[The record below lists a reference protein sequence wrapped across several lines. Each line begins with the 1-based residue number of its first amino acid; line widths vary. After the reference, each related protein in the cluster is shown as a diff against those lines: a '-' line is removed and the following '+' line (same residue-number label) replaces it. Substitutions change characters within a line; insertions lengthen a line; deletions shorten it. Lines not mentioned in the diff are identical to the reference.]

1 MIDKKIL
8 DEVLP
13 VPELETLKNEKIAEL
28 KEEGFVI
35 TNFSSGGIFYHLLM
49 IVCRIRIELIVL
61 LRYVL
66 NNMFVSHAEGIW
78 LELKAADFSKHRKAT
93 VKTGGSVTVSRGA
106 AGEAVKIPKGHIFK
120 TIRDINGEELRFLA
134 VENTVLKQGELSCTV
149 AVEAEKEGARY
160 NVPPG
165 QITKSLT
172 HIEGVDSIENRPDW
186 ITREGADIE
195 DYESLRGRTLGA
207 WSELSTLPIRDKYK
221 NVCESVPGV
230 LFVNVHDQHPR
241 GQGTIDIIVTG
252 TAGQATEGL
261 LEDVLK
267 AASGIRGPYDDL
279 LVISSTTVV
288 QDIAVTLTVPALLD
302 TADIEERAASIIS
315 ELIQISRKR
324 KLNELTHADLIY
336 ELKARM
342 EMVGNVRVTVPEAD
356 VFLDSDKVIT
366 LGAVTV
372 TIEKV

>member
-13 VPELETLKNEKIAEL
+13 VPELETMKNEKIAEL
-28 KEEGFVI
+28 KEEGFII

-78 LELKAADFSKHRKAT
+78 MELKAADFSKNRKAS
-93 VKTGGSVTVSRGA
+93 VKTNGRVTVSREA
-106 AGEAVKIPKGHIFK
+106 DGEAVKIPKGHVFK
-120 TIRDINGEELRFLA
+120 TIRDINGEELRFFA
-134 VENTVLKQGELSCTV
+134 IENTVMKQGTLSCTV
-149 AVEAEKEGARY
+149 TVEAEKEGARY

-172 HIEGVDSIENRPDW
+172 HIEGIDRIENLSGW
-186 ITREGADIE
+186 ILREGSDIE

-221 NVCESVPGV
+221 NVCEGVPGV

-252 TAGQATEGL
+252 TAGQATAGL
-261 LEDVLK
+261 LADVLK
-267 AASGIRGPYDDL
+267 AAQNIKGPYDDL

-288 QDIAVTLTVPALLD
+288 QDVAVALTVPALID
-302 TADIEERAASIIS
+302 TAGLEEQAVSIIN
-315 ELIQISRKR
+315 ELIQVSKRR

-336 ELKARM
+336 ALKARL
-342 EMVGNVRVTVPEAD
+342 ETVGNVKVTVPEAD

-366 LGAVTV
+366 LGAVNVTV
-372 TIEKV
+372 EKE

>member
-13 VPELETLKNEKIAEL
+13 VPELEALRNEKIAEL

-66 NNMFVSHAEGIW
+66 SNMFTSHAEGIW
-78 LELKAADFSKHRKAT
+78 MELKAADFSKQRKAA
-93 VKTGGSVTVSRGA
+93 VKTSGLVTVSREA
-106 AGEAVKIPKGHIFK
+106 DGEAIKIPKGHVFK
-120 TIRDINGEELRFLA
+120 TIRDINGEELRFFA
-134 VENTVLKQGELSCTV
+134 VDNTILKQGMLSCTV
-149 AVEAEKEGARY
+149 TVEAEKEGARY

-172 HIEGVDSIENRPDW
+172 HIEGLDRIENLSDW
-186 ITREGADIE
+186 ILREGADIE
-195 DYESLRGRTLGA
+195 DYESLRKRTIGA

-261 LEDVLK
+261 LADVLK
-267 AASGIRGPYDDL
+267 AASGIKGPYDDL
-279 LVISSTTVV
+279 LVLSSTTVV
-288 QDIAVTLTVPALLD
+288 QDVTVTITIPEL
-302 TADIEERAASIIS
+302 ADATGIENKASAIIMEMFHLS
-315 ELIQISRKR
+315 KGRT
-324 KLNELTHADLIY
+324 LNELTHADIIY
-336 ELKARM
+336 EIKDRLDDIR
-342 EMVGNVRVTVPEAD
+342 NVKVITPDKD
-356 VFLDSDKVIT
+356 VLLESDKVIT
-366 LGAVTV
+366 PGTVTV
-372 TIEKV
+372 TVVKV